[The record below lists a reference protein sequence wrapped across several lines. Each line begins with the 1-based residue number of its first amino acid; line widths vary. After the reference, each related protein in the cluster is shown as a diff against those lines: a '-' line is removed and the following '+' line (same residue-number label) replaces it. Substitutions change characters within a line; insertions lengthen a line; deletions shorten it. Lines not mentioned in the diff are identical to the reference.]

1 MTHLQFT
8 TLDDRTLGSQVSC
21 TVGSVD
27 SYMFCSIPW
36 KMDDFGGALGVSL
49 TDIPSLIIYISARL
63 SQDKSIQS
71 LWKSLKSAP
80 ETDFKMK
87 RYLLFSATDVI
98 YVHPA
103 VLPKPKYKV
112 DLLFRC
118 MPCMLQ
124 SSGTHVSHCNQ
135 RGGAGEMTH
144 LDCFALSVTALP
156 PSCYTP
162 AASLIALTTKHI

>member
-1 MTHLQFT
+1 M
-8 TLDDRTLGSQVSC
+8 
-21 TVGSVD
+21 
-27 SYMFCSIPW
+27 I
-36 KMDDFGGALGVSL
+36 FGVLLVSL

-103 VLPKPKYKV
+103 VLPKPIYKV
-112 DLLFRC
+112 CLFFRC
-118 MPCMLQ
+118 MPCVL
-124 SSGTHVSHCNQ
+124 
-135 RGGAGEMTH
+135 
-144 LDCFALSVTALP
+144 
-156 PSCYTP
+156 
-162 AASLIALTTKHI
+162 